1 MRFTVRSL
9 GGKLVIS
16 AALMLLLCML
26 LFSVTSWFFLK
37 TFYELEARRDAVRHL
52 ESITRAYQTK
62 IDLLKEGL
70 TTEAAK
76 SVIVA
81 ALTNIK
87 PSARAQVSRE
97 LAYAKGQYHLSS
109 VSIISMEDTDEVGK
123 IQIEDGDI
131 DPSSNLSLIS
141 HTLGSESISALQIA
155 DLEVA

>member
-26 LFSVTSWFFLK
+26 LFSITSWFVLK
-37 TFYELEARRDAVRHL
+37 SFYELEARRDAGIHL
-52 ESITRAYQTK
+52 KSINIAYQTK

-87 PSARAQVSRE
+87 LPTQASNE
-97 LAYAKGQYHLSS
+97 LKSTKQQY
-109 VSIISMEDTDEVGK
+109 
-123 IQIEDGDI
+123 
-131 DPSSNLSLIS
+131 
-141 HTLGSESISALQIA
+141 
-155 DLEVA
+155 